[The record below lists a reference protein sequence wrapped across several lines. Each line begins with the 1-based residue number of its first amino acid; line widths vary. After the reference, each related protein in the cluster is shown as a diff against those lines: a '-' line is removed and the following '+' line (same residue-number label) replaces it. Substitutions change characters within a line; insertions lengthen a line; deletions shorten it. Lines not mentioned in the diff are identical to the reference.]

1 MHTFFAL
8 IKADHEIEHTATL
21 ITTETI
27 LSAVEQEFDKEARE
41 HCEKSDSPVFAA
53 KLKLATKWALV
64 EFFPY
69 DLNGA
74 RSFLKVARGMGIAN
88 ELQAVKLVQG
98 MRDHLTHAID
108 RTLNVIRANV
118 AHTLLARVTDDSA
131 PSQVD
136 YVRNILNAGPDEL
149 IQIL

>member
-8 IKADHEIEHTATL
+8 IKSDHVTDHTATL

-27 LSAVEQEFDKEARE
+27 LCFVEQEFDKATRE
-41 HCEKSDSPVFAA
+41 QCEKSDSPIFAA

-74 RSFLKVARGMGIAN
+74 RSFLKVARGMGMIN
-88 ELQAVKLVQG
+88 ELQSVKLVQG

-108 RTLNVIRANV
+108 RSLNVIRANV
-118 AHTLLARVTDDSA
+118 AHTLLSRVTDESA
-131 PSQVD
+131 VGQVD